1 MMKTLSMTAVLVG
14 SLIASAGL
22 PADAAKKKPAMLHV
36 SASAYDC
43 ARLKDMVEH
52 MSSHDDRDAMK
63 RILMCTSK

>member
-1 MMKTLSMTAVLVG
+1 MMKSLTFTAVVIG
-14 SLIASAGL
+14 SLVASAGL

-36 SASAYDC
+36 WASAYDC

-63 RILMCTSK
+63 RILMCTNR